1 MRMKRSAV
9 LLAALACIV
18 MLMFTACGGDNTD
31 YASQRGVSWEGK
43 ELTITLGENKD
54 TGCNWTTKSQDD
66 SVIDYSIHRSFK
78 LVDKA
83 VKEGK
88 VYGTLSAGFEGK
100 GAGTTQIICTTPC
113 DWDGTGSGYTYI
125 VTVTVNE
132 DGTIESAE
140 GVESESA
147 PAEEAEEAGADNTLE
162 QYFAANPG
170 ELEDMKKSINSDES
184 IQGVLTV
191 DLEVK
196 DNTLSYI
203 YNFTETFPD
212 ERIEEMKPELKERM
226 EGELKETTK
235 QSIDAIEK
243 AYGVEGV
250 KLYME
255 YRNGDGATIYGMT
268 YE

>member
-1 MRMKRSAV
+1 MRKNRLAV
-9 LLAALACIV
+9 FFTALVCV
-18 MLMFTACGGDNTD
+18 FMLMLTACGDKTD

-54 TGCNWTTKSQDD
+54 TGCEWTTKSQDD
-66 SVIDYSIHRSFK
+66 KVIDYSIHRSFK

-113 DWDGTGSGYTYI
+113 DWEGGGNGYTYI

-140 GVESESA
+140 GEESESA
-147 PAEEAEEAGADNTLE
+147 PAETAEEGGSSDTLE
-162 QYFAANPG
+162 AYFAANPG
-170 ELEDMKKSINSDES
+170 ELEEMEKNINSDES
-184 IQGVLTV
+184 IQGTLTV
-191 DLEVK
+191 DVEVK

-203 YNFTETFPD
+203 YNFIETFPD
-212 ERIEEMKPELKERM
+212 DKVESMKPELKERM
-226 EGELKETTK
+226 EGELKETMK
-235 QSIDAIEK
+235 DSISKVEA

-255 YRNGDGATIYGMT
+255 YRNGDGTTIYGTT

>member
-1 MRMKRSAV
+1 MRIKRSAV
-9 LLAALACIV
+9 FLAALMCIV
-18 MLMFTACGGDNTD
+18 VLMLAACGGDNTD

-66 SVIDYSIHRSFK
+66 SVIDYSINRSFK

-113 DWDGTGSGYTYI
+113 DWEGTGSGYTYI

-140 GVESESA
+140 GEESESA
-147 PAEEAEEAGADNTLE
+147 PAEEAEEAGAGGTLE
-162 QYFAANPG
+162 DYFAANPG
-170 ELEDMKKSINSDES
+170 ELEEMEKNVNSDES
-184 IQGVLTV
+184 IQGTLTV
-191 DLEVK
+191 DIEVK
-196 DNTLSYI
+196 ENTLSYI
-203 YNFTETFPD
+203 YNFTESFPD
-212 ERIEEMKPELKERM
+212 ESVEAMKPELKERM
-226 EGELKETTK
+226 EGELKETMQDSITK
-235 QSIDAIEK
+235 IET

-255 YRNGDGATIYGMT
+255 YRNGDGTTIYGTT

>member
-1 MRMKRSAV
+1 MRIYRSAM
-9 LLAALACIV
+9 LLATLMCIST
-18 MLMFTACGGDNTD
+18 LLLTACGDNTD
-31 YASQRGVSWEGK
+31 YASQRGISWEGK

-113 DWDGTGSGYTYI
+113 DWEGSGSGYTYI

-140 GVESESA
+140 G
-147 PAEEAEEAGADNTLE
+147 EEAESVPAEAAEENAAVAGTLE
-162 QYFAANPG
+162 EYFAANPG
-170 ELEDMKKSINSDES
+170 ELEDMIKDINSDES
-184 IQGVLTV
+184 IQGTLTV

-203 YNFTETFPD
+203 YNFIETFPD
-212 ERIEEMKPELKERM
+212 EKLEEIRPELKSRM
-226 EGELKETTK
+226 ESEVKESMEGTIN
-235 QSIDAIEK
+235 SIEK
-243 AYGVEGV
+243 AYGVDGV
-250 KLYME
+250 RLYME
-255 YRNGDGATIYGMT
+255 YRNGDGATIYGTT